1 MSAIISS
8 NIFSSPF
15 SLFSFWDYN
24 YTHGRLFLC
33 CRKGLRFCPVFS
45 NFFFFQFFKLGNF
58 YWSISKFTGFFY
70 IISFLFS
77 SSSDL
82 FWKFYILYFL
92 VLELKAGSL
101 LCFYFSAQVFYIF
114 HIFFY
119 AFEHNYNSCL
129 KFLICQLQHLGYLGI
144 IIVFFLD
151 DRLYFSISLLNF
163 YCILNIALLCYGDS
177 GFYSS
182 EEVYLGTG
190 WVVVYFGFCLSRQ
203 LA

>member
-1 MSAIISS
+1 M
-8 NIFSSPF
+8 IFF
-15 SLFSFWDYN
+15 ESFIY
-24 YTHGRLFLC
+24 C
-33 CRKGLRFCPVFS
+33 
-45 NFFFFQFFKLGNF
+45 
-58 YWSISKFTGFFY
+58 I
-70 IISFLFS
+70 
-77 SSSDL
+77 
-82 FWKFYILYFL
+82 FL

-144 IIVFFLD
+144 IIVFFLE

-177 GFYSS
+177 GFYSL

-190 WVVVYFGFCLSRQ
+190 
-203 LA
+203 